1 MKKSI
6 LLSVILLTVNLV
18 CFSNVNTEPL
28 NTFTI
33 QGKFISENN
42 VSYEVYTIN
51 TDNTLQLVEADCAL
65 KFFTID
71 VSVGNKYL
79 IKFISKD
86 NKEKYLYIDASEYG
100 GFGIDVDFNRNGSA
114 RLVFDSYKN
123 SYSVVPLETAD
134 LIYAYQGRINN

>member
-6 LLSVILLTVNLV
+6 LLSMILFTVNLM
-18 CFSNVNTEPL
+18 CFSNVNTDPL

-33 QGKFISENN
+33 QGKFIAENH

-51 TDNTLQLVEADCAL
+51 ADNTLELVKADCSL

-79 IKFISKD
+79 VKFISKD
-86 NKEKYLYIDASEYG
+86 NKEKYLYIEALEHG
-100 GFGIDVDFNRNGSA
+100 GFGIDVDFNRDGSA
-114 RLVFDSYKN
+114 RLVFDPYKN
-123 SYSVVPLETAD
+123 DYSVAPLETAD
-134 LIYAYQGRINN
+134 LIYAYQRGISH